1 MMRRGFL
8 TGIMAFGLAGAPC
21 FSQYTPAELPALDT
35 AGLEQQLKSGTWLIV
50 EFGGQTCIPCRR
62 MQPTLLELQAR
73 FQGKA
78 VIRNFWIQQSPA
90 TARQYRVMLMP
101 TQVIFDPTGKEV
113 LRHEGLWG
121 KTEFLAALQAKGL
134 K

>member
-1 MMRRGFL
+1 MTRSLFLNGMLTLGL
-8 TGIMAFGLAGAPC
+8 TGLPVLGQY
-21 FSQYTPAELPALDT
+21 SQAELPALNP
-35 AGLEQQLKSGTWLIV
+35 AGLEQQLKSKTWLVV
-50 EFGGQTCIPCRR
+50 EFGGQTCIPCKR
-62 MQPTLLELQAR
+62 MQPTLLELQTQ

-78 VIRNFWIQQSPA
+78 VFRNFWIQQYPD

-101 TQVIFDPTGKEV
+101 TQVIFDPSGKEV
-113 LRHEGLWG
+113 LRHEGFWE

>member
-1 MMRRGFL
+1 MTKITLFQALLTLGFL
-8 TGIMAFGLAGAPC
+8 GTPVFAQYSQAQLPDLNPAGLA
-21 FSQYTPAELPALDT
+21 
-35 AGLEQQLKSGTWLIV
+35 QQLKAKTWLIV
-50 EFGGQTCIPCRR
+50 EFGGQTCIPCKR
-62 MQPTLLELQAR
+62 MQPTLLELQSR

-78 VIRNFWIQQSPA
+78 FFRNFWIQQHPD

-101 TQVIFDPTGKEV
+101 TQVIFDPNGQEV
-113 LRHEGLWG
+113 LRHEGFWE